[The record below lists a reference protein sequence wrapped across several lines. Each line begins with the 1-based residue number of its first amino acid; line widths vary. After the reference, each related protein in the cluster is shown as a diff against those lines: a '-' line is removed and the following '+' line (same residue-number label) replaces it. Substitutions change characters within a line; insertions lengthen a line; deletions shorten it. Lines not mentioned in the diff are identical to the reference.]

1 MDEKPFG
8 RLLREARQRSL
19 LTLENL
25 AEASGVSVRAISD
38 MERGKSVPRQ
48 ATLRELMDAL
58 ALDDSRRQAL
68 TRASVRRTEEVPRQ
82 LPPDPAVFR
91 GRDEAMTA
99 ARHITS
105 QISVRGAHVVI
116 GAVGGMA
123 GVGKTTLAVHWAHR
137 IADGFPD
144 GQLYVNL
151 RGFEA
156 SGRPMD
162 PEEALGRFLSA
173 LGVPSGEMPSTVE
186 ARSVLFREKC
196 SSRRLIVV
204 LDNARDAEQ
213 VRPLLPA
220 SAGCLTIITS
230 RNQLSGLA
238 ASEGASRISLDVWT
252 RDEALAAL
260 AARIGEERCGAEP
273 EAAARL
279 VELCGFLPLAVAIVG
294 AQLSAAPRMALSR
307 GVHELLES
315 LPRLDALST
324 DDQQVDVRAV
334 FSWSYRALT
343 ADSARFFRHLAVHPG
358 PAVSTEAAASLA
370 AVGMPTARRYLR
382 ELVSASLLSRDAEGR
397 YVMHDLVR
405 AYGAELLERE
415 QDDRSGAETRLLD
428 YLRHNAHTA
437 RLIMDTRPWEEPPHS
452 PAPGVVQVAI
462 ADRAEAM
469 DWFHQE
475 DAAVTAG
482 LHTGGDDPRLLRPR
496 IELIHTWQSYLIVTG
511 RWAEQLTIQ
520 RIGLDAALVLDDP
533 SAIAK
538 TSAPLARA
546 LVLTGQD
553 DLVDEQVE
561 LMRAQLD
568 RLDPKM
574 RAHTEHNLAWVLHR
588 LRRHA
593 ESVRH
598 SRNAL
603 AVYRTLPQRNDVA
616 RALNDLGWR
625 LVQIGEYQEAL
636 ACCEEA
642 LPVFQSNGNL
652 CDEAATWDSIGY
664 ARQSLGD
671 VGGAIADYRKS
682 LAILE
687 EVFDP
692 YNQADVL
699 DRLAAA
705 HLHLGDEEQ
714 ARAGWLRAAALLQ
727 SLGSPLAADMTAKA
741 QAVGPGPAAESVR
754 T

>member
-1 MDEKPFG
+1 MDETPFG

-19 LTLENL
+19 LTLESL

-58 ALDDSRRQAL
+58 GLDESRRQQLAQ
-68 TRASVRRTEEVPRQ
+68 AAVRRTEQVPRQ
-82 LPPDPAVFR
+82 LPPDPAMFR
-91 GRDEAMTA
+91 GREEAMAA

-105 QISVRGAHVVI
+105 QIAVRGAHVVI

-137 IADGFPD
+137 VADRFPD

-162 PEEALGRFLSA
+162 PEEALGLFLSA
-173 LGVPSGEMPSTVE
+173 LGVPSGEMPRTAE
-186 ARSVLFREKC
+186 ARGALFREKC
-196 SSRRLIVV
+196 SSRSLIVV

-220 SAGCLTIITS
+220 SAGCLTVITS

-252 RDEALAAL
+252 RDEAVAAL
-260 AARIGEERCGAEP
+260 AARIGAERCAAEP

-279 VELCGFLPLAVAIVG
+279 VELCGCLPLAVAIVG

-307 GVHELLES
+307 GVRELMES

-343 ADSARFFRHLAVHPG
+343 ADRARFFRHLAVHPG
-358 PAVSTEAAASLA
+358 PAVSAEAAASLA
-370 AVGMPTARRYLR
+370 AVDMPTARRHLR

-397 YVMHDLVR
+397 YVLHDLVR
-405 AYGAELLERE
+405 AYGAELLEQE
-415 QDDRSGAETRLLD
+415 QDDRSAAETRLLD

-437 RLIMDTRPWEEPPHS
+437 TLIMDTRPWEDLPDS
-452 PAPGVVQVAI
+452 PAPGVVRVAI
-462 ADRAEAM
+462 ADRTEAM
-469 DWFHQE
+469 EWFHQE
-475 DAAVTAG
+475 DAAAMASLRSG
-482 LHTGGDDPRLLRPR
+482 HDPRLVRAR
-496 IELIHTWQSYLIVTG
+496 MELTHTWQSYLIVTG

-520 RIGLDAALVLDDP
+520 RICLDAALALDDP

-538 TSAPLARA
+538 AGATLARA

-553 DLVDEQVE
+553 DQVDAQVD
-561 LMRAQLD
+561 LLLGQLD
-568 RLDPKM
+568 RLEPQM

-588 LRRHA
+588 RRRYA
-593 ESVRH
+593 ESVRR
-598 SRNAL
+598 SRSAL
-603 AVYRTLPQRNDVA
+603 AIYRTLPQRNDVA

-625 LVQIGEYQEAL
+625 LAQIGAYEEAL

-652 CDEAATWDSIGY
+652 CDEAATWDSIAY

-671 VGGAIADYRKS
+671 VSGAIADYEKC

-692 YNQADVL
+692 YNQADVM
-699 DRLAAA
+699 DHLATA
-705 HLHLGDEEQ
+705 HLELGDVEQ
-714 ARAGWLRAAALLQ
+714 ARACWLRAAALLQ
-727 SLGSPLAADMTAKA
+727 SLGSPLAEKMTAKA
-741 QAVGPGPAAESVR
+741 RDVGLVR
-754 T
+754 D